1 MRRGGIGVELG
12 NLRTD
17 DIGIGM
23 GLQIGSLKS
32 ETLGQ
37 ADVVAVHTE
46 HPIVR
51 TMRQPFV

>member
-12 NLRTD
+12 NLRAD
-17 DIGIGM
+17 DIGIRM

-37 ADVVAVHTE
+37 ADVVAVHAE
-46 HPIVR
+46 HPVVR
-51 TMRQPFV
+51 AMRQPFV